1 MRNAILAI
9 LGALVLAACSA
20 GDRRLH
26 DMRSSSGGPDEFS
39 VMPVA
44 ALELPDTF
52 TLPTPTPGA
61 SNRTDADPKGD
72 AIEALG
78 GRRASQSAGGIP
90 TADAA
95 LVARAGRN
103 GVTANIRETLAT
115 EDAQFRQTRKRFSL
129 FGGIFSRSRYFK
141 AYAAQALD
149 AYAELQRLRNLGIAT
164 PTAPLAQ

>member
-9 LGALVLAACSA
+9 FGALVLAACSA
-20 GDRRLH
+20 GDRPLH

-95 LVARAGRN
+95 LVARASRN

-129 FGGIFSRSRYFK
+129 FGGLFSRSRYFK

-149 AYAELQRLRNLGIAT
+149 AYAELQRFRNLGIAT
-164 PTAPLAQ
+164 PTAPPAQ